1 MDLVFDCMDK
11 PGWSQEN
18 SSIIQLYFGKG
29 VPTIPRDDNFIKNM
43 VAGWLGVYYGI
54 HWYTDPKRSTPHE
67 QRVLRQDHVDQG
79 LGLITYMWDHVGV
92 AKNGKEF

>member
-1 MDLVFDCMDK
+1 MDK

-43 VAGWLGVYYGI
+43 VAG
-54 HWYTDPKRSTPHE
+54 
-67 QRVLRQDHVDQG
+67 
-79 LGLITYMWDHVGV
+79 
-92 AKNGKEF
+92 